1 MYFVALQWL
10 WVPQFFQIV
19 DISRG
24 FPKKLFN
31 IFWNY
36 QTEKIPL
43 YITYSVCICIFT
55 TCQNFLIWIVYHQPK
70 TMSFVK
76 PWCNRNCAHQ
86 QHWYQSNQLLYQ
98 SLNFHCWVEKGGHQN
113 YAQFSDRVI
122 ALKNNYIIN
131 NFKKCGKFKFLES
144 CYEYHHLI
152 LTYLNCHY
160 NSKSLNLHLKK

>member
-1 MYFVALQWL
+1 MYRILVELCRNVFCCSVMTLSTAIFSNRRYKSR
-10 WVPQFFQIV
+10 VSKEIV
-19 DISRG
+19 QHFLELSNW
-24 FPKKLFN
+24 K
-31 IFWNY
+31 
-36 QTEKIPL
+36 KIPP

-76 PWCNRNCAHQ
+76 PWCNRNYAHQ

-131 NFKKCGKFKFLES
+131 NFKKCGKLKF
-144 CYEYHHLI
+144 Y
-152 LTYLNCHY
+152 
-160 NSKSLNLHLKK
+160 